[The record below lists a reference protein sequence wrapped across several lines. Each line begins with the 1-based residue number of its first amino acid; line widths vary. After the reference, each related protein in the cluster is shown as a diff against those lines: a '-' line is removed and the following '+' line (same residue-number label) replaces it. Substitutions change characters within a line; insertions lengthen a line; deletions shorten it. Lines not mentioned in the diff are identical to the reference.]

1 MILIYRPTGGTPLTP
16 TPISGWIPSDNVP
29 TSQEHLCHPSQQLA
43 ANTSRSAEPNAV
55 RPLSAGKGGGGKRRP
70 GTKPGRRSS
79 TVPQQQISSDKEKE
93 HHRNHAV
100 HSEERRAQ
108 LTQIIVANKHVFVQQ
123 KRGHGDHSHHRQLT
137 KSKHNNQR
145 NQQPEHHDVKQT
157 GNDERISD

>member
-55 RPLSAGKGGGGKRRP
+55 RPLSAGKGGGVKRRP

-100 HSEERRAQ
+100 HSEERRVQ
-108 LTQIIVANKHVFVQQ
+108 LTQIIVADQHVFVQQ
-123 KRGHGDHSHHRQLT
+123 QRSHGDHYHHRPLT
-137 KSKHNNQR
+137 KSTYSIHHNP
-145 NQQPEHHDVKQT
+145 QPNHPDPTHTDT
-157 GNDERISD
+157 HTHIS